1 MGGLLSYGK
10 GGTYGGGMGN
20 TQQKEENTTTA
31 LTCLQLVI
39 VSSEAT
45 DNKD

>member
-20 TQQKEENTTTA
+20 TQPKEETPT

-45 DNKD
+45 DNND